1 MGTVRMFM
9 PAFRNRPKAAGVVGR
24 ILAGY
29 GDLELMLSQLA
40 GMAIA
45 SKRRRR
51 PTHTIPQ
58 HRIYYEH
65 IGLQKLFSMK
75 GGDDRIRKVRL
86 ICRGPFVQFGLQEEL
101 RDLLT
106 MVDKCRRYRNLFS
119 HCLWARSKHRG
130 LFFVDLEE
138 HAKQPGLL
146 QFKYRYASQTA
157 LEEIEMYNW
166 LTVQWIGNTMDLFV
180 IKAGLSRH
188 HVALTM
194 PKRPVLKEH
203 GILLPYKDL
212 H

>member
-1 MGTVRMFM
+1 MFM

-29 GDLELMLSQLA
+29 GDLELMLSQMA

-45 SKRRRR
+45 SKRPKR
-51 PTHTIPQ
+51 PNHTVPQ

-65 IGLQKLFSMK
+65 IGLQKLYGIR
-75 GGDDRIRKVRL
+75 GGNERIRKVKQ
-86 ICRGPFVQFGLQEEL
+86 ICRPAFANVGLQQEL
-101 RDLLT
+101 QDLLK
-106 MVDKCRRYRNLFS
+106 MVDTCRTYRNLFS

-146 QFKYRYASQTA
+146 TYKYRYASQTA

-166 LTVQWIGNTMDLFV
+166 MTVQWIQNAMDLFV
-180 IKAGLSRH
+180 IKAGLSRYH
-188 HVALTM
+188 TALSM
-194 PKRPVLKEH
+194 PPRPQLRVPSV
-203 GILLPYKDL
+203 LLPYKDL

>member
-1 MGTVRMFM
+1 MFM
-9 PAFRNRPKAAGVVGR
+9 PAFRNRPKASSVVGR

-29 GDLELMLSQLA
+29 GDLELMLSQLM

-45 SKRRRR
+45 SKRPVRSI
-51 PTHTIPQ
+51 HTVPQ
-58 HRIYYEH
+58 HRIYYER
-65 IGLQKLFSMK
+65 IGLQKLYTIR
-75 GGDDRIRKVRL
+75 GGDERIKKIKQV
-86 ICRGPFVQFGLQEEL
+86 CKPAFAAVGLQQEL
-101 RDLLT
+101 QDLLK
-106 MVDKCRRYRNLFS
+106 MVDTCRRYRNLFS

-146 QFKYRYASQTA
+146 SYKYRYASQTA

-166 LTVQWIGNTMDLFV
+166 MTVQWIGNAMDLFV
-180 IKAGLSRH
+180 IKAKLSRH

-194 PKRPVLKEH
+194 PRRPVLKEPSV
-203 GILLPYKDL
+203 LLPHKEL